1 MSLED
6 ALDKLYT
13 DINSVPSFSA
23 KINDFLRQNHVHSV
37 HKRIV
42 KKIFP
47 RRKIIAR
54 FPFDIWMG
62 DLIEYP
68 QFKFNNR
75 QYVYILILID
85 CFTKKVYCAPM
96 RDKTKQW
103 SVKAFES
110 IFNRLDDFPTHIVT
124 DGGLEFFNSE
134 VRKLFINYGI
144 NHYKIPTKTSWKAS
158 MVERVNRT
166 LKSRIQKYFYKN
178 KTKNWID
185 IIDKVVSN
193 YNNTPHSVIG
203 MAPNQV
209 SESNQKDVYKRL
221 FPNLGLRTVCKL
233 QKGDRVRKII
243 NKDIYEK
250 GYTKNWSEELYI
262 IVKIKQ
268 ANGVCYYYLT
278 DLAGEEV
285 PGIFYYYQLNFV
297 ARNADS
303 SPRASQA

>member
-42 KKIFP
+42 KKTFP

-103 SVKAFES
+103 AVKAFES
-110 IFNRLDDFPTHIVT
+110 VFNRLDDFPKHIVT
-124 DGGLEFFNSE
+124 DGG
-134 VRKLFINYGI
+134 
-144 NHYKIPTKTSWKAS
+144 A
-158 MVERVNRT
+158 
-166 LKSRIQKYFYKN
+166 
-178 KTKNWID
+178 
-185 IIDKVVSN
+185 
-193 YNNTPHSVIG
+193 
-203 MAPNQV
+203 
-209 SESNQKDVYKRL
+209 
-221 FPNLGLRTVCKL
+221 
-233 QKGDRVRKII
+233 KII
-243 NKDIYEK
+243 HQLWNKPLQDTNENKLESFSGGTCQSDSEIAN
-250 GYTKNWSEELYI
+250 TK
-262 IVKIKQ
+262 
-268 ANGVCYYYLT
+268 
-278 DLAGEEV
+278 
-285 PGIFYYYQLNFV
+285 IFLQE
-297 ARNADS
+297 
-303 SPRASQA
+303 